1 MRVFAIVLFIFLSY
15 SCSFGFM
22 VSDDNFQKEIR
33 VLKELD
39 IDPKYINDEHF
50 LRLKNVR
57 MDMTKKELKRQSF
70 FQEIAVR
77 SRWKG
82 IVAINRIRSRRLRLA
97 ESLAEDC
104 LRILRA

>member
-1 MRVFAIVLFIFLSY
+1 MRIFAIVLFILLSC

-50 LRLKNVR
+50 LLLKNVR
-57 MDMTKKELKRQSF
+57 MDMTKKEFINTITKEYKHAAIIKDVLKENKF
-70 FQEIAVR
+70 PIH
-77 SRWKG
+77 K
-82 IVAINRIRSRRLRLA
+82 INNDLK
-97 ESLAEDC
+97 
-104 LRILRA
+104 